1 MSTVNR
7 QSYHPIE
14 TLKVMVNEGDVWRWR
29 GEGGGGEVKGFTK
42 HSPDKFI
49 IFLFPYTVVGKF
61 NDPETKQVVQSVDLG
76 EEFSYACP
84 QHSPSYGVSY
94 SWVGKSAGSDIQ
106 FTRNERRAI
115 TQTGHLFIMFV
126 TEDDLKE
133 LEGYQNQGIHC
144 DISAAKRF
152 ESSSLL
158 KLTKKNQGEFFVFS

>member
-1 MSTVNR
+1 MG
-7 QSYHPIE
+7 
-14 TLKVMVNEGDVWRWR
+14 GDTWR
-29 GEGGGGEVKGFTK
+29 GGGGGGLKSFTK
-42 HSPDKFI
+42 HGPDKFI
-49 IFLFPYTVVGKF
+49 LFLFPYTVVGKF

-94 SWVGKSAGSDIQ
+94 SWMGKSTGQKIQ
-106 FTRNERRAI
+106 FKGNERRAI

-133 LEGYQNQGIHC
+133 LEGYENQGIHC
-144 DISAAKRF
+144 EISAAKRF
-152 ESSSLL
+152 ETSSLL

>member
-1 MSTVNR
+1 M
-7 QSYHPIE
+7 
-14 TLKVMVNEGDVWRWR
+14 R
-29 GEGGGGEVKGFTK
+29 GRGGELRSFTK

-49 IFLFPYTVVGKF
+49 IFLFPYTVVGTF
-61 NDPETKQVVQSVDLG
+61 NDPESKQVVQSVDLG

-94 SWVGKSAGSDIQ
+94 SWIGKSNNQKIQ
-106 FTRNERRAI
+106 FKRNERRAI

-126 TEDDLKE
+126 TEEDFKE

-158 KLTKKNQGEFFVFS
+158 KLTKKNKGEFFVFS

>member
-1 MSTVNR
+1 
-7 QSYHPIE
+7 
-14 TLKVMVNEGDVWRWR
+14 MVNEGDVWRWR

-94 SWVGKSAGSDIQ
+94 SWMGKSNNQKIQ
-106 FTRNERRAI
+106 FKGNERRAI

>member
-1 MSTVNR
+1 M
-7 QSYHPIE
+7 
-14 TLKVMVNEGDVWRWR
+14 LGD
-29 GEGGGGEVKGFTK
+29 GAGGGGWREVKGFTK

-84 QHSPSYGVSY
+84 KHSPSYGVSY
-94 SWVGKSAGSDIQ
+94 SWIGKSNNQKIQ
-106 FTRNERRAI
+106 FKRNERRAI

-133 LEGYQNQGIHC
+133 LEDYENQGIRC
-144 DISAAKRF
+144 EISASKRF
-152 ESSSLL
+152 EPSSLL

>member
-1 MSTVNR
+1 MR
-7 QSYHPIE
+7 E
-14 TLKVMVNEGDVWRWR
+14 MFGDGAR
-29 GEGGGGEVKGFTK
+29 GGGKVKGFTK

-49 IFLFPYTVVGKF
+49 IFLFPYTVVGTF

-94 SWVGKSAGSDIQ
+94 SWMGKSNNQKIQ
-106 FTRNERRAI
+106 FKGNERRAI

-126 TEDDLKE
+126 TEEDFKE

>member
-1 MSTVNR
+1 MR
-7 QSYHPIE
+7 E
-14 TLKVMVNEGDVWRWR
+14 MFGDGAR
-29 GEGGGGEVKGFTK
+29 GGGKRGFTK

-61 NDPETKQVVQSVDLG
+61 NDPDTKQVVQSVDLG

-94 SWVGKSAGSDIQ
+94 SWMGKSTNQKIQ
-106 FTRNERRAI
+106 FKGNERRAI

-133 LEGYQNQGIHC
+133 LEGYENQGIHC
-144 DISAAKRF
+144 EISAAKRF
-152 ESSSLL
+152 ETSSLL

>member
-1 MSTVNR
+1 MF
-7 QSYHPIE
+7 
-14 TLKVMVNEGDVWRWR
+14 GDGAR
-29 GEGGGGEVKGFTK
+29 GGGKRGFTK

-49 IFLFPYTVVGKF
+49 IFLFPYTVVGTF

-94 SWVGKSAGSDIQ
+94 SWMGKSNNQKIQ
-106 FTRNERRAI
+106 FKGNERRAI

-144 DISAAKRF
+144 EISAAKRF
-152 ESSSLL
+152 ETSSLL

>member
-106 FTRNERRAI
+106 FKRNERRAI

-144 DISAAKRF
+144 EISAAKRF
-152 ESSSLL
+152 ETSSLL

>member
-1 MSTVNR
+1 MKKIDR
-7 QSYHPIE
+7 QPAKLPQSNGGWGRC
-14 TLKVMVNEGDVWRWR
+14 LARGR
-29 GEGGGGEVKGFTK
+29 GELKGFNK
-42 HSPDKFI
+42 YGPDKFI
-49 IFLFPYTVVGKF
+49 IFLFPFYTVVGKF

-94 SWVGKSAGSDIQ
+94 SWMGKSNNQKIQ
-106 FTRNERRAI
+106 FKGNERRAI

-133 LEGYQNQGIHC
+133 LEGYENQGIHC
-144 DISAAKRF
+144 EISAAKRF
-152 ESSSLL
+152 ETSSLL

>member
-1 MSTVNR
+1 M
-7 QSYHPIE
+7 
-14 TLKVMVNEGDVWRWR
+14 
-29 GEGGGGEVKGFTK
+29 GGGGEVKGFTK

-84 QHSPSYGVSY
+84 QHSSSYGVSY
-94 SWVGKSAGSDIQ
+94 SWIGKSNSKKIQ
-106 FTRNERRAI
+106 FKRNERRAI

-126 TEDDLKE
+126 TEEDFKE
-133 LEGYQNQGIHC
+133 LEGYEDQGIHC

-158 KLTKKNQGEFFVFS
+158 KLTTKNQGEFFVFS

>member
-1 MSTVNR
+1 MR
-7 QSYHPIE
+7 A
-14 TLKVMVNEGDVWRWR
+14 MFGD
-29 GEGGGGEVKGFTK
+29 GAGGGEVKGFTK

-49 IFLFPYTVVGKF
+49 IFLFPYTVVGEF

-94 SWVGKSAGSDIQ
+94 SWIGKSNNPKIQ
-106 FTRNERRAI
+106 FKRNERRAI

-126 TEDDLKE
+126 TEEDFKE

>member
-1 MSTVNR
+1 M
-7 QSYHPIE
+7 
-14 TLKVMVNEGDVWRWR
+14 R
-29 GEGGGGEVKGFTK
+29 GRGGGELRSFTK

-49 IFLFPYTVVGKF
+49 IFLFPYTVVGEF
-61 NDPETKQVVQSVDLG
+61 NDPEAKQVVQSVDLG

-94 SWVGKSAGSDIQ
+94 SWMGKSNNQKIQ
-106 FTRNERRAI
+106 FKGNERRAI

-144 DISAAKRF
+144 EISAAKRF
-152 ESSSLL
+152 ETSSLL
-158 KLTKKNQGEFFVFS
+158 KLTKKNQGEFFVFP

>member
-1 MSTVNR
+1 MR
-7 QSYHPIE
+7 E
-14 TLKVMVNEGDVWRWR
+14 MFGDGAGRV
-29 GEGGGGEVKGFTK
+29 GGEVKGFTK

-94 SWVGKSAGSDIQ
+94 SWMGKSTNQKIQ
-106 FTRNERRAI
+106 FKGNERRAI

>member
-1 MSTVNR
+1 MA
-7 QSYHPIE
+7 
-14 TLKVMVNEGDVWRWR
+14 R
-29 GEGGGGEVKGFTK
+29 GGWGGEVKGFTK

-61 NDPETKQVVQSVDLG
+61 NDPATKQVVQSVDLG
-76 EEFSYACP
+76 EEFSYVCP

-94 SWVGKSAGSDIQ
+94 SWIGKSNNQKIQ
-106 FTRNERRAI
+106 FKRNERRAI

>member
-1 MSTVNR
+1 MA
-7 QSYHPIE
+7 
-14 TLKVMVNEGDVWRWR
+14 R
-29 GEGGGGEVKGFTK
+29 GGGGGGEVKGFTK

-49 IFLFPYTVVGKF
+49 IFLFPYTVVGTF

-94 SWVGKSAGSDIQ
+94 SWMGKSTGSDIQ
-106 FTRNERRAI
+106 FKGNERRAI

>member
-1 MSTVNR
+1 M
-7 QSYHPIE
+7 
-14 TLKVMVNEGDVWRWR
+14 LGD
-29 GEGGGGEVKGFTK
+29 GAGGGGWREVKGFTK

-61 NDPETKQVVQSVDLG
+61 NDPETKQVVQSVYLG

-84 QHSPSYGVSY
+84 KHSPSYGVSY
-94 SWVGKSAGSDIQ
+94 SWIGKSNNQKIQ
-106 FTRNERRAI
+106 FKRNERRAI

-133 LEGYQNQGIHC
+133 LEGYENQGIHC
-144 DISAAKRF
+144 EISAAKRF
-152 ESSSLL
+152 ETSSLL

>member
-1 MSTVNR
+1 MF
-7 QSYHPIE
+7 
-14 TLKVMVNEGDVWRWR
+14 GDGAGRV
-29 GEGGGGEVKGFTK
+29 GGEVKGFTK

-94 SWVGKSAGSDIQ
+94 SWMGKSTNQKIQ
-106 FTRNERRAI
+106 FKGNERRAI

-133 LEGYQNQGIHC
+133 LEGYQNQGIHG

>member
-29 GEGGGGEVKGFTK
+29 GAGGGEVRGFTK

-49 IFLFPYTVVGKF
+49 IFLFPYAVVGKF

-94 SWVGKSAGSDIQ
+94 SWMGKSNNQKIQ
-106 FTRNERRAI
+106 FKGNERRAI

-133 LEGYQNQGIHC
+133 LEGYEDQGIHC
-144 DISAAKRF
+144 EISAAKRF
-152 ESSSLL
+152 EASSLL